1 MTVNLQDDLERVR
14 VQALQ
19 YLIVATVGTV
29 MLLDGLD
36 IQLAAFTAPLII
48 EEWSMTKHAFAP
60 VLAAAMIGM
69 VPGAI
74 VGGWFGDR
82 LGRRWTL
89 IGCALLFGTVTVAC
103 SFAQSTMHLVLL
115 RFIGGVGFGA
125 VMPAAA
131 AMLAEWMP
139 RRAAGQAISIMA
151 IGFPLGGMI
160 GAAGASW
167 ILEHLGWRACFL
179 IGGLPPILFALL
191 MMAYLPE
198 TPAFLLRRGKQ
209 EELSALLKRAWGKSG
224 YEPAARYVLAAQIDE
239 SRSTSHL
246 LARENLR
253 TNVGLWLTFTAHL
266 AATYSILN
274 WMPVLLTGLDMSI
287 QLALRGALI
296 FNLGA
301 IAGSIIVPQLILRTG
316 SRATMLALL
325 TVAGIAVLGMIAA
338 IRFFAADDPQ
348 FHSVIFTS
356 AGVNGFCMGALT
368 TCLFAVAA
376 HSYETQYRSRGL
388 GVASAFGRLGG
399 IASTFAGGI
408 VLSAG
413 GESLFLLA
421 LLAVLATA
429 LVGTSIVDRHLASTL
444 RPRADSATQPQRPI
458 ASR

>member
-1 MTVNLQDDLERVR
+1 MTVNLEDDLERVR

-19 YLIVATVGTV
+19 YLIVVTVGMV

-48 EEWSMTKHAFAP
+48 EEWSMTKRAFAP

-69 VPGAI
+69 VFGAI

-82 LGRRWTL
+82 IGRRWTL
-89 IGCALLFGTVTVAC
+89 IGCVLLFGTVTVGC
-103 SFAQSTMHLVLL
+103 SFAQSTTHLVLL
-115 RFIGGVGFGA
+115 RFIGGIGFGA

-139 RRAAGQAISIMA
+139 KRAAGQAISVMA

-198 TPAFLLRRGKQ
+198 TPAFLLRCGKQ
-209 EELSALLKRAWGKSG
+209 QELRRLLQGAWGKSG
-224 YEPAARYVLAAQIDE
+224 YEPAARYMLAAQIDE
-239 SRSTSHL
+239 AGSTSHL

-253 TNVGLWLTFTAHL
+253 TNVGLWLTFFAHL

-287 QLALRGALI
+287 QSALRGSLV
-296 FNLGA
+296 FNFGT
-301 IAGSIIVPQLILRTG
+301 IAGSIVVPQLILRTG
-316 SRATMLALL
+316 SRATMLGLL
-325 TVAGIAVLGMIAA
+325 CVAGVAVLGMVAA
-338 IRFFAADDPQ
+338 IRFLAVDDSL
-348 FHSVIFTS
+348 FHSIIYTS

-376 HSYETQYRSRGL
+376 HSYDAQYRSRGL
-388 GVASAFGRLGG
+388 GAASAFGRLGG

-413 GESLFLLA
+413 SESLFLLA
-421 LLAVLATA
+421 LLAVLAIA
-429 LVGTSIVDRHLASTL
+429 FVGTSIIDRHLGRTIRL
-444 RPRADSATQPQRPI
+444 RVSPATQHERPA